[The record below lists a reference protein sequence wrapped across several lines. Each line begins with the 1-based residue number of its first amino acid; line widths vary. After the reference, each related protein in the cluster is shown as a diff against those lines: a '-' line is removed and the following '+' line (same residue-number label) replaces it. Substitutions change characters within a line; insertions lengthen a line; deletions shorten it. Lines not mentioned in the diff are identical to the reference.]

1 MATRNPEDGPTAAE
15 IMSQQLSE
23 ERAAIVSGQNIYGVA
38 FSSLVILDSPPVS
51 PEITILP
58 HRDDSTKIKILF
70 QQATDKVVL
79 PYVWLTEAERRG
91 FESIR
96 TSQLSAKCDLLCAPS
111 TVQFKSEGNDIEGW
125 EVFRTTNIPR
135 GLFETVKS
143 SCEEDEEGCFV
154 RQSFAGDYR
163 KAFNATPY
171 QTIYASAASS
181 FIDDIEPN
189 KKYFYMFRTM
199 DRHNH
204 ISNPTKVFQIEMV
217 KDGGMFF
224 PIIKIYD
231 PVANHPIIERS
242 FRELIDIRLP
252 TMSAEPH
259 WEDGNWEVGNKE
271 TAYGQRFK
279 IRITSKDTGRIIEVN
294 VKPTSTSL
302 IADDN

>member
-1 MATRNPEDGPTAAE
+1 MATRNRDDAPPAGEA
-15 IMSQQLSE
+15 MSQQRTE
-23 ERAAIVSGQNIYGVA
+23 ERDEIVGPNFYGAA
-38 FSSLVILDSPPVS
+38 FSPLVILDNPPVS

-58 HRDDSTKIKILF
+58 HRDDPTKIKILF

-79 PYVWLTEAERRG
+79 PYVWLTEDERRG

-96 TSQLSAKCDLLCAPS
+96 VSQLSAKCDLLCAPN

-135 GLFETVKS
+135 GLFETAES
-143 SCEEDEEGCFV
+143 SCDEDDENCFA

-163 KAFNATPY
+163 KAFNTTPY
-171 QTIYASAASS
+171 QVISASDASS
-181 FIDDIEPN
+181 FVDDIEPN

-204 ISNPTKVFQIEMV
+204 ISNPTKVFQVEMV

-224 PIIKIYD
+224 PIIKIYN
-231 PVANHPIIERS
+231 PTAIHPPIERT

-252 TMSAEPH
+252 AMSAEPH
-259 WEDGNWEVGNKE
+259 WEDGEWKRGNKE
-271 TAYGQRFK
+271 TAYGQHFK
-279 IRITSKDTGRIIEVN
+279 IKITSKDTGRIFEVN
-294 VKPTSTSL
+294 VKPKFTDSNVTS
-302 IADDN
+302 N